1 MEKVLVTGATGYIGL
16 HCIHQLLNQGYAVN
30 GSVRSP
36 ERKDEIFEALKDHN
50 TPTENLS
57 IFTFDLNDDEG
68 WDQGMDGCDYLL
80 HVASPIAL
88 ENHNEDFFVKPAVAG
103 VKRAMKFAKK
113 HNVKKVVL
121 TSSVAAIFETIE
133 SKSYYDE
140 SDWSDPDSPAI
151 SHYAKSKTLA
161 EKTAWEFVENEKHPF
176 ELTVINPALV
186 IGPSLSGDLGESNK
200 AIVMVATGK
209 MPVAVPLQ
217 FGYVDVRDVATA
229 HILAMQNPASSH
241 YAKSKTLAEKTAWEF
256 VENENHPFELTVI
269 NPALVIGPSLS
280 GDLGES
286 NKAIVMVATGKMP
299 VAVPLQFGYVDV
311 RDVATAHILAMQ
323 NPASNGE
330 RFALAEKDLWY
341 KDVAKVLKSNGFDKA
356 PTFAVPVWLAKI
368 LANFS
373 KELKITL
380 PYLGRLRSVK
390 NTSKAKDILGWNP
403 RPAEE
408 SIVEIAQQIK
418 DMGLIK

>member
-1 MEKVLVTGATGYIGL
+1 MDKVLVTGATGYIGL

-36 ERKDEIFEALKDHN
+36 ERKDEIFQALQNHN
-50 TPTENLS
+50 TSTENLN

-68 WDQGMDGCDYLL
+68 WDEGMEGCDYLL

-88 ENHNEDFFVKPAVAG
+88 ENHDEDFFVKPAVAG
-103 VKRAMKFAKK
+103 VNRAMKFAKK

-121 TSSVAAIFETIE
+121 TSSVAAIYETME

-140 SDWSDPDSPAI
+140 NDWSDPENPAI
-151 SHYAKSKTLA
+151 SHYSKSKTLA
-161 EKTAWEFVENEKHPF
+161 ERAAWEFVENENHPF
-176 ELTVINPALV
+176 ELAVINPALV

-200 AIVMVATGK
+200 AIEMVATGK

-217 FGYVDVRDVATA
+217 FGYVDVRDVAAA
-229 HILAMQNPASSH
+229 HILAMQ
-241 YAKSKTLAEKTAWEF
+241 
-256 VENENHPFELTVI
+256 I
-269 NPALVIGPSLS
+269 
-280 GDLGES
+280 
-286 NKAIVMVATGKMP
+286 
-299 VAVPLQFGYVDV
+299 
-311 RDVATAHILAMQ
+311 
-323 NPASNGE
+323 PASNGE

-341 KDVAKVLKSNGFDKA
+341 GDVAKVLRDNGFDKA
-356 PTFAVPVWLAKI
+356 PTLAVPVWLAKI
-368 LANFS
+368 LAIFS
-373 KELKITL
+373 KELKL
-380 PYLGRLRSVK
+380 AVPYLGRLRSVK

-408 SIVEIAQQIK
+408 SIVEIAQQIQ

>member
-16 HCIHQLLNQGYAVN
+16 HCVQQLLNQGYAVN

-36 ERKDEIFEALKDHN
+36 ERKEEVFEALQKHN
-50 TPTENLS
+50 TPTENLNL
-57 IFTFDLNDDEG
+57 FTFNLTEDDGWDEG
-68 WDQGMDGCDYLL
+68 MEGCDYLL

-103 VKRAMKFAKK
+103 VKRAFKYAKK

-121 TSSVAAIFETIE
+121 TSSVAAIFDTLEEKTD
-133 SKSYYDE
+133 YDE
-140 SDWSDPDSPAI
+140 TDWSDPENPSI

-161 EKTAWEFVENEKHPF
+161 EKAAWDFVDNEDNAF
-176 ELTVINPALV
+176 ELAVINPALV

-200 AIVMVATGK
+200 AIAMVTTGK

-217 FGYVDVRDVATA
+217 FGYVDVRDVAAA
-229 HILAMQNPASSH
+229 HLLAMQN
-241 YAKSKTLAEKTAWEF
+241 
-256 VENENHPFELTVI
+256 
-269 NPALVIGPSLS
+269 
-280 GDLGES
+280 S
-286 NKAIVMVATGKMP
+286 N
-299 VAVPLQFGYVDV
+299 
-311 RDVATAHILAMQ
+311 
-323 NPASNGE
+323 SNGE

-341 KDVAKVLKSNGFDKA
+341 KDVAKVLRDNGFDKA
-356 PTFAVPVWLAKI
+356 PTFNVPVWLAKI

-373 KELKITL
+373 KELKVTL
-380 PYLGRLRSVK
+380 PYLGRVRSVK

-408 SIVEIAQQIK
+408 SIIDIAEQIK
-418 DMGLIK
+418 EMGLIK

>member
-36 ERKDEIFEALKDHN
+36 ERKNEIFEALKNHN
-50 TPTENLS
+50 TSTENLN
-57 IFTFDLNDDEG
+57 IYTFDLNDDEG
-68 WDQGMDGCDYLL
+68 WDQGMEGCDYLL

-88 ENHNEDFFVKPAVAG
+88 ENHDEDFFVKPAVAG

-121 TSSVAAIFETIE
+121 TSSVAAIYETME

-140 SDWSDPDSPAI
+140 TDWSDPENPAI
-151 SHYAKSKTLA
+151 SHYSKSKTLA
-161 EKTAWEFVENEKHPF
+161 ERAAWEFIENENHPF
-176 ELTVINPALV
+176 ELAVINPALV

-200 AIVMVATGK
+200 AIMMVATGK

-217 FGYVDVRDVATA
+217 FGYVDVRDVAA
-229 HILAMQNPASSH
+229 
-241 YAKSKTLAEKTAWEF
+241 
-256 VENENHPFELTVI
+256 
-269 NPALVIGPSLS
+269 
-280 GDLGES
+280 
-286 NKAIVMVATGKMP
+286 
-299 VAVPLQFGYVDV
+299 
-311 RDVATAHILAMQ
+311 AHILAMQ

-341 KDVAKVLKSNGFDKA
+341 KDVAQVLRSNGFNKA

-368 LANFS
+368 LAIFS
-373 KELKITL
+373 KELKLTI

-408 SIVEIAQQIK
+408 SIIEIAQQIQ

>member
-16 HCIHQLLNQGYAVN
+16 HCIHQLLNLGYAVN

-36 ERKDEIFEALKDHN
+36 ERKDEIFQALQNHN
-50 TPTENLS
+50 TSTENLN
-57 IFTFDLNDDEG
+57 IFTFNLNDDEG
-68 WDQGMDGCDYLL
+68 WDEGMEGCDYLL

-88 ENHNEDFFVKPAVAG
+88 ENHDEDFFVKPAVAG
-103 VKRAMKFAKK
+103 VNRAMRFAKK
-113 HNVKKVVL
+113 HNLKKVVL
-121 TSSVAAIFETIE
+121 TSSVAAIYETME

-140 SDWSDPDSPAI
+140 NDWSDPENPAI
-151 SHYAKSKTLA
+151 SHYSKSKTLA
-161 EKTAWEFVENEKHPF
+161 ERAAWEFVENENNPF
-176 ELTVINPALV
+176 ELAVINPALV

-200 AIVMVATGK
+200 AI
-209 MPVAVPLQ
+209 
-217 FGYVDVRDVATA
+217 
-229 HILAMQNPASSH
+229 
-241 YAKSKTLAEKTAWEF
+241 E
-256 VENENHPFELTVI
+256 
-269 NPALVIGPSLS
+269 
-280 GDLGES
+280 
-286 NKAIVMVATGKMP
+286 MVATGKMP

-341 KDVAKVLKSNGFDKA
+341 GDVAKVLRDNGFDKA
-356 PTFAVPVWLAKI
+356 PTLAVPVWLAKI
-368 LANFS
+368 LAIFS
-373 KELKITL
+373 KELKL
-380 PYLGRLRSVK
+380 AVPYLGRLRSVK

-408 SIVEIAQQIK
+408 SIVEIAQQIQ

>member
-36 ERKDEIFEALKDHN
+36 ERKDEIFEALKNHN
-50 TPTENLS
+50 TSTEHLNL
-57 IFTFDLNDDEG
+57 FTFDLNDDEG
-68 WDQGMDGCDYLL
+68 WDQGMEGCDYLL

-88 ENHNEDFFVKPAVAG
+88 ENHDEDFFVKPAVAG

-121 TSSVAAIFETIE
+121 TSSVAAIFETME
-133 SKSYYDE
+133 TKSYFDE
-140 SDWSDPDSPAI
+140 TDWSDPDNPAI
-151 SHYAKSKTLA
+151 SHYSKSKTLA
-161 EKTAWEFVENEKHPF
+161 EKAAWDYVEKENHPF
-176 ELTVINPALV
+176 ELAVINPALV

-200 AIVMVATGK
+200 AIEMVATGK

-217 FGYVDVRDVATA
+217 FGYVDVRDVAA
-229 HILAMQNPASSH
+229 
-241 YAKSKTLAEKTAWEF
+241 
-256 VENENHPFELTVI
+256 
-269 NPALVIGPSLS
+269 
-280 GDLGES
+280 
-286 NKAIVMVATGKMP
+286 
-299 VAVPLQFGYVDV
+299 
-311 RDVATAHILAMQ
+311 AHILAMQ

-341 KDVAKVLKSNGFDKA
+341 KDVAKVLKDNGFDKA

-373 KELKITL
+373 KELKLTL
-380 PYLGRLRSVK
+380 PYLGRVRSVK
-390 NTSKAKDILGWNP
+390 NTSKAKDILGWKP

-408 SIVEIAQQIK
+408 SIVEIAQQIQ

>member
-16 HCIHQLLNQGYAVN
+16 HCVQQLLNQGYAVN

-36 ERKDEIFEALKDHN
+36 ERKEEVFEALQKHN
-50 TPTENLS
+50 TPTENLNL
-57 IFTFDLNDDEG
+57 FTFNLTEDDGWDEG
-68 WDQGMDGCDYLL
+68 MEGCDYLL

-103 VKRAMKFAKK
+103 VKRAFKYAKK

-121 TSSVAAIFETIE
+121 TSSVAAIFDTLEEKTD
-133 SKSYYDE
+133 YDE
-140 SDWSDPDSPAI
+140 TDWSDPENPSI

-161 EKTAWEFVENEKHPF
+161 EKAAWDFVKNEDNPF
-176 ELTVINPALV
+176 EFAVINPALV

-200 AIVMVATGK
+200 AIAMVTTGK

-217 FGYVDVRDVATA
+217 FGYVDVRDVAAA
-229 HILAMQNPASSH
+229 HLLAMQN
-241 YAKSKTLAEKTAWEF
+241 
-256 VENENHPFELTVI
+256 
-269 NPALVIGPSLS
+269 
-280 GDLGES
+280 S
-286 NKAIVMVATGKMP
+286 N
-299 VAVPLQFGYVDV
+299 
-311 RDVATAHILAMQ
+311 
-323 NPASNGE
+323 SNGE

-341 KDVAKVLKSNGFDKA
+341 KDVAKVLRDNGFDKA
-356 PTFAVPVWLAKI
+356 PTFNVPVWLAKI

-380 PYLGRLRSVK
+380 PYLGRVRSVK

-403 RPAEE
+403 RPAEQ
-408 SIVEIAQQIK
+408 SIIDIAEQIK
-418 DMGLIK
+418 EMGLIK

>member
-16 HCIHQLLNQGYAVN
+16 HCVQQLLNQGYAVN

-36 ERKDEIFEALKDHN
+36 ERKEEVFEALQKHN
-50 TPTENLS
+50 TPTENLNL
-57 IFTFDLNDDEG
+57 FTLNLTEDDGWDEG
-68 WDQGMDGCDYLL
+68 MEGCDYLL

-103 VKRAMKFAKK
+103 VKRAFKYAKK

-121 TSSVAAIFETIE
+121 TSSVAAIFDTLEEKTD
-133 SKSYYDE
+133 YDE
-140 SDWSDPDSPAI
+140 TDWSDPENPSI

-161 EKTAWEFVENEKHPF
+161 EKAAWDFVDNEDNPF
-176 ELTVINPALV
+176 ELAVINPALV

-200 AIVMVATGK
+200 AIAMVTTGK

-217 FGYVDVRDVATA
+217 FGYVDVRDVAAA
-229 HILAMQNPASSH
+229 HLLAMQN
-241 YAKSKTLAEKTAWEF
+241 
-256 VENENHPFELTVI
+256 
-269 NPALVIGPSLS
+269 
-280 GDLGES
+280 S
-286 NKAIVMVATGKMP
+286 N
-299 VAVPLQFGYVDV
+299 
-311 RDVATAHILAMQ
+311 
-323 NPASNGE
+323 SNGE

-341 KDVAKVLKSNGFDKA
+341 KDVAKVLRDNGFDKA
-356 PTFAVPVWLAKI
+356 PTFNVPVWLAKI

-373 KELKITL
+373 KELKVTL
-380 PYLGRLRSVK
+380 PYLGRVRSVN

-408 SIVEIAQQIK
+408 SIIDIAEQIK
-418 DMGLIK
+418 EMGLIK

>member
-16 HCIHQLLNQGYAVN
+16 HCVQQLLNQGYAVN

-36 ERKDEIFEALKDHN
+36 ERKEEVFEALQKHN
-50 TPTENLS
+50 TPTENLNL
-57 IFTFDLNDDEG
+57 FTFNLTEDDGWDEG
-68 WDQGMDGCDYLL
+68 MEGCDYLL

-103 VKRAMKFAKK
+103 VKRAFKYAKK

-121 TSSVAAIFETIE
+121 TSSVAAIFDTLEE
-133 SKSYYDE
+133 KSDYDE
-140 SDWSDPDSPAI
+140 TDWSDPENPSI

-161 EKTAWEFVENEKHPF
+161 EKAAWDFVDNEDNPF
-176 ELTVINPALV
+176 ELAVINPALV

-200 AIVMVATGK
+200 AIAMVTTGK

-217 FGYVDVRDVATA
+217 FGYVDVRDVAA
-229 HILAMQNPASSH
+229 ANLLAMQN
-241 YAKSKTLAEKTAWEF
+241 
-256 VENENHPFELTVI
+256 
-269 NPALVIGPSLS
+269 
-280 GDLGES
+280 S
-286 NKAIVMVATGKMP
+286 N
-299 VAVPLQFGYVDV
+299 
-311 RDVATAHILAMQ
+311 
-323 NPASNGE
+323 SNGE

-341 KDVAKVLKSNGFDKA
+341 KDVAKVLRDNGFDKA
-356 PTFAVPVWLAKI
+356 PTFNVPVWLAKI

-373 KELKITL
+373 KELKVTL
-380 PYLGRLRSVK
+380 PYLGRVRSVK

-408 SIVEIAQQIK
+408 SIIDIAVQI
-418 DMGLIK
+418 

>member
-16 HCIHQLLNQGYAVN
+16 HCIHQLLSQGYAVN

-36 ERKDEIFEALKDHN
+36 ERKDEIFQALENHN
-50 TPTENLS
+50 TSTENLN

-68 WDQGMDGCDYLL
+68 WDEGMEGCDYLL

-88 ENHNEDFFVKPAVAG
+88 ENHDEDFFVKPAVAG
-103 VKRAMKFAKK
+103 VNRAMKFAKK

-121 TSSVAAIFETIE
+121 TSSVAAIYETME

-140 SDWSDPDSPAI
+140 NDWSDPENPAI
-151 SHYAKSKTLA
+151 SHYSKSKTLA
-161 EKTAWEFVENEKHPF
+161 ERAAWEFVENENHPF
-176 ELTVINPALV
+176 ELAVINPALV

-200 AIVMVATGK
+200 AIEMVATGK
-209 MPVAVPLQ
+209 MPVAIPLQ
-217 FGYVDVRDVATA
+217 FGYVDVRDVAA
-229 HILAMQNPASSH
+229 
-241 YAKSKTLAEKTAWEF
+241 
-256 VENENHPFELTVI
+256 
-269 NPALVIGPSLS
+269 
-280 GDLGES
+280 
-286 NKAIVMVATGKMP
+286 
-299 VAVPLQFGYVDV
+299 
-311 RDVATAHILAMQ
+311 AHILAMQ

-341 KDVAKVLKSNGFDKA
+341 GDVAKVLRDNGFDKA
-356 PTFAVPVWLAKI
+356 PTLAVPVWLAKI
-368 LANFS
+368 LAIFS
-373 KELKITL
+373 KELKL
-380 PYLGRLRSVK
+380 AVPYLGRLRSVK

-408 SIVEIAQQIK
+408 SIVEIAQQIQ

>member
-36 ERKDEIFEALKDHN
+36 ERKDEIFQALQNHN
-50 TPTENLS
+50 TSTENLN

-68 WDQGMDGCDYLL
+68 WDEGMEGCDYLL

-88 ENHNEDFFVKPAVAG
+88 ENHDEDFFVKPAVAG
-103 VKRAMKFAKK
+103 VNRAMKFAKK
-113 HNVKKVVL
+113 HNLKKVVL
-121 TSSVAAIFETIE
+121 TSSVAAIYETME

-140 SDWSDPDSPAI
+140 NDWSDPENPAI
-151 SHYAKSKTLA
+151 SHYSKSKTLA
-161 EKTAWEFVENEKHPF
+161 ERAAWEFVENENHPF
-176 ELTVINPALV
+176 ELAVINPALV

-200 AIVMVATGK
+200 AIEMVATGK

-217 FGYVDVRDVATA
+217 FGYVDVRDVAA
-229 HILAMQNPASSH
+229 
-241 YAKSKTLAEKTAWEF
+241 
-256 VENENHPFELTVI
+256 
-269 NPALVIGPSLS
+269 
-280 GDLGES
+280 
-286 NKAIVMVATGKMP
+286 
-299 VAVPLQFGYVDV
+299 
-311 RDVATAHILAMQ
+311 AHILAMQ

-341 KDVAKVLKSNGFDKA
+341 GDVAKVLRDNGFDKA
-356 PTFAVPVWLAKI
+356 PTLAVPVWLAKI
-368 LANFS
+368 LAIFS
-373 KELKITL
+373 KELKL
-380 PYLGRLRSVK
+380 AVPYLGRLRSVK
-390 NTSKAKDILGWNP
+390 NSTKAKDILGWNP

-408 SIVEIAQQIK
+408 SIVQIAQQIQ